1 LTALGRGDI
10 AADAK
15 RRGSVSA
22 SGENSIRVTWP
33 QDSMRSAATN
43 SHHPNDPLVVHQQLR
58 ASVLSLSDAERVAL
72 LENIERQIAEID
84 ARKVT
89 QPT

>member
-1 LTALGRGDI
+1 
-10 AADAK
+10 
-15 RRGSVSA
+15 
-22 SGENSIRVTWP
+22 
-33 QDSMRSAATN
+33 MRSAATN
-43 SHHPNDPLVVHQQLR
+43 SHHPNDPSVVHQQLR